1 MSAKPT
7 KRNWN
12 DVQIAIATAAI
23 VTSIGMWNLFATPA
37 KAVTTQATDPTVPPP
52 TDPPTEPPVA
62 AAPTALPH
70 VKIIFTPG
78 AAQQTIT
85 TSVLQQPQQPAP
97 QAPQPKRSRG
107 GGGGGSSAPV
117 THTRS
122 S

>member
-37 KAVTTQATDPTVPPP
+37 KAVSTQATDPAVPP
-52 TDPPTEPPVA
+52 TDPPTDTPA
-62 AAPTALPH
+62 SAAPTALPH
-70 VKIIFTPG
+70 IKIMFTPG

-85 TSVLQQPQQPAP
+85 TTSLQQPQP
-97 QAPQPKRSRG
+97 QAAAAQKPKSRSG
-107 GGGGGSSAPV
+107 GGAPV
-117 THTRS
+117 AHTKTS
-122 S
+122 